1 MNMNNHRIN
10 TGLTDFDNITRGLA
24 GGHLITIAGRPAI
37 GKTAFAITLIV
48 NIGIQ
53 QQIPVAFFSIEMSN
67 VRIVKR
73 ILKNWAFYDF
83 DCRSVDSE
91 DIKHT
96 NYQQELCKL
105 SESPIYLDDT
115 PSISINEIEDKITSL
130 ISNYGVKVVFI
141 DYLQLINGFEVNP
154 DNIMKRLKGIA
165 INHGISIVIISQL
178 YKDFYPLKPYDSDSD
193 EDFFRGATK
202 DIMDNSDTV
211 ILLYRHDY
219 YTPIEDS
226 FEHQNKAE
234 AIILKGNN
242 EQIETVPLTFL
253 PEFAKFTDYIADNN
267 PSIKVV
273 DVIRNRNELEE
284 WKRKIGLI

>member
-1 MNMNNHRIN
+1 MKMNRVYNIN
-10 TGLTDFDNITRGLA
+10 TGLTDFDNTTGGIAA
-24 GGHLITIAGRPAI
+24 GQLIAISGRPAM
-37 GKTAFAITLIV
+37 GKTAFAITLMM
-48 NIGIQ
+48 NIGIK

-67 VRIVKR
+67 TQIVKR
-73 ILKNWAFYDF
+73 ILKNWASDDF
-83 DCRSVDSE
+83 NITAENSE
-91 DIKHT
+91 DIKLADWLQFL
-96 NYQQELCKL
+96 YKA
-105 SESPIYLDDT
+105 PIFLDDT
-115 PSISINEIEDKITSL
+115 PTISIDDMEGKITNL

-165 INHGISIVIISQL
+165 FNHGVSIVVISQL

-226 FEHQNKAE
+226 VEHQNKAE

-253 PEFAKFTDYIADNN
+253 PAFASFSDYVAEKNILN
-267 PSIKVV
+267 SIE
-273 DVIRNRNELEE
+273 I
-284 WKRKIGLI
+284 